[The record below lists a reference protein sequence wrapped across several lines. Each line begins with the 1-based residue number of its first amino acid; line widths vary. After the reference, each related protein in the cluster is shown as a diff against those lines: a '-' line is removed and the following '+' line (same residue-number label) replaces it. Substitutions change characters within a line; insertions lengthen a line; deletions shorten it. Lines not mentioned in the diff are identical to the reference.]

1 MPSLALATFQNDNL
15 EKIKRNETRLA
26 AFRQAVTHPSLTN
39 YNSVSK
45 LPAEM
50 ELIAGKRKV
59 GSFVNIW
66 HGIAGE
72 VFALDDQTILIE
84 DFTYDGQVEY

>member
-1 MPSLALATFQNDNL
+1 
-15 EKIKRNETRLA
+15 
-26 AFRQAVTHPSLTN
+26 
-39 YNSVSK
+39 
-45 LPAEM
+45 M

-66 HGIAGE
+66 HGIAGD

-84 DFTYDGQVEY
+84 DFTYDGQVEYQIKIDGNVNHCNCKSRAPMHSSWLARVEDPQKMDRWLL

>member
-1 MPSLALATFQNDNL
+1 
-15 EKIKRNETRLA
+15 
-26 AFRQAVTHPSLTN
+26 
-39 YNSVSK
+39 
-45 LPAEM
+45 M

-84 DFTYDGQVEY
+84 DFTYDGQVEYQIKID